1 MRVANKLTPELKS
14 KTTKNKPEHKSE
26 QFQDKTL
33 QLLVPNSKRLGG
45 YTQMDVLF
53 LQKEQTTRRSQ
64 EALHDFAQESTQTTL
79 VPTRQDLKE
88 QDEASRTQ
96 P

>member
-1 MRVANKLTPELKS
+1 MRVANKLTPEPKR
-14 KTTKNKPEHKSE
+14 KMTETKPGHKSD

-53 LQKEQTTRRSQ
+53 LQKSKNPEDPKKRYTVSLSKALKRRLYLSVGP
-64 EALHDFAQESTQTTL
+64 EGA
-79 VPTRQDLKE
+79 R
-88 QDEASRTQ
+88 
-96 P
+96 

>member
-1 MRVANKLTPELKS
+1 MRVANKLTPETKS
-14 KTTKNKPEHKSE
+14 KMTETKPEHKSE

-33 QLLVPNSKRLGG
+33 QLLVSNSKRLRG

-53 LQKEQTTRRSQ
+53 LQKAQTTRRSQ

-79 VPTRQDLKE
+79 VPTQ
-88 QDEASRTQ
+88 
-96 P
+96 